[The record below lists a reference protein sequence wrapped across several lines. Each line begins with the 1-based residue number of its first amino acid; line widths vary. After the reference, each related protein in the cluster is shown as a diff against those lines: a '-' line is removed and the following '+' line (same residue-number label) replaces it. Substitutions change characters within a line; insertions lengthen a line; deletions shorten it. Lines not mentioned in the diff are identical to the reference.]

1 MPPSPPASQLLVAIA
16 KTAKET
22 AGAITKTAKVTAGVI
37 IKKTTGD
44 AMAGPDGTMFILAGL
59 GVVLT
64 CLFTGMFLRCRAAP
78 KARKFRKLALDSIA
92 EQGGHGDE
100 DEEEEAS
107 VVGTPHSPR
116 RSAKAGRKAKKSH
129 AHPDLDGERFLNVR
143 KGRRSAEDL
152 ELAQNVL
159 GDSEEESDGSEA
171 ESDGS
176 GEESASDASVSK
188 RDGHVEVGGR
198 RLQMND

>member
-100 DEEEEAS
+100 DEEEE
-107 VVGTPHSPR
+107 VWIPLPPPLPHPRPQPLPHPLFYPHS
-116 RSAKAGRKAKKSH
+116 
-129 AHPDLDGERFLNVR
+129 
-143 KGRRSAEDL
+143 
-152 ELAQNVL
+152 
-159 GDSEEESDGSEA
+159 
-171 ESDGS
+171 
-176 GEESASDASVSK
+176 
-188 RDGHVEVGGR
+188 
-198 RLQMND
+198 

>member
-1 MPPSPPASQLLVAIA
+1 
-16 KTAKET
+16 
-22 AGAITKTAKVTAGVI
+22 
-37 IKKTTGD
+37 
-44 AMAGPDGTMFILAGL
+44 
-59 GVVLT
+59 
-64 CLFTGMFLRCRAAP
+64 
-78 KARKFRKLALDSIA
+78 
-92 EQGGHGDE
+92 
-100 DEEEEAS
+100 
-107 VVGTPHSPR
+107 
-116 RSAKAGRKAKKSH
+116 
-129 AHPDLDGERFLNVR
+129 LDGERFLNVR